1 MAPPRATRSRYHV
14 LPDQVSSR
22 HRTIEIKLPYF
33 MVKGNITIK
42 RYHYYHAWGHKCTS
56 KHYMVLESTTV
67 TIATRRAAS
76 VPASIIKDVR
86 LHTISATSYSM
97 VDCCTWHYDAT
108 CSTLWHIKGVH
119 HVRLHYY
126 DKIVLVGPLLDGAL
140 HLCRN
145 ITLILYVIKERCRGT

>member
-76 VPASIIKDVR
+76 VPASIIKDVW
-86 LHTISATSYSM
+86 LTYNISYVVLDGGLLYLTLRRDMLNIVAHQRRAPCTS
-97 VDCCTWHYDAT
+97 
-108 CSTLWHIKGVH
+108 
-119 HVRLHYY
+119 
-126 DKIVLVGPLLDGAL
+126 PLLWQDSISWTSARWSPPFVQKYNS
-140 HLCRN
+140 HSLCYKRE
-145 ITLILYVIKERCRGT
+145 V